1 MGLQRRARPYRI
13 LRGVCGL
20 ALLMAAGMARASEYH
35 GRVMYGGVPV
45 PGATVTVT
53 EGAKVLS
60 TITDSQGLYEFPDLA
75 DGVWKIQIAMSG
87 FAPLEN
93 QVTVAPNL
101 AQGEWEIQLL
111 PSEKLLAD
119 AKPAEAVTVALQPRV
134 PEVKPEKK
142 AEKKTEAA
150 PQGAPAAPPPPEPD
164 AASDKSSNGLLIN
177 GSENNA
183 DTSPFSTSPAF
194 GNRHPGVR
202 GLYNGSFGAIADNSV
217 FDARPYSLTGQL
229 LPKDAYNRIT
239 FLATLGGPMR
249 IPHLFYHGP
258 NFFVGY
264 QWTRNSGATT
274 ASGLVPDAAERD
286 GDLSGVTGPLGQ
298 PLTIYDPATGM
309 PFTGPVPVSPQA
321 QALLNLYPLPNL
333 AGNAQ
338 YNYETGLL
346 SSTHMDALQS
356 RLDKSIGRRDEFY
369 GGFAFQD
376 SRAVSENLFHFQ
388 DTTDTLG
395 LDGHVTWQHR
405 FGGETF
411 VQTGYHF
418 TRLRTLVR
426 PQFANRENISGDAGI
441 TGNDQD
447 PTDWGPP
454 ALTFSSIAALSD
466 AQSEFN
472 RNRTDN
478 GSLKVTTTYWKHTI
492 TAGGDFRRQEFNELS
507 QQNPRGS
514 FTFTGAATSGTGS
527 TSTTSGSDL
536 ADFLIGVPDTS
547 SLAFGNADKYFRQSA
562 YDAYATDDW
571 RVLPELTINAGIRWE
586 YGAPPTEL
594 FGRLVNLDISPGFT
608 AVEPVLGSSP
618 KGPLTGTAYPTSLVR
633 PDKHGFEPR
642 VAVSWRPLPAST
654 LVVRA
659 GYGIYDDT
667 SIYLTSAQM
676 MSQQA
681 PLSTSVSV
689 ANSSD
694 CPLTLAN
701 GFRYCAGTTADTFA
715 VDPNLHVGY
724 AQVWQVSAQRDLPG
738 ALVMTATYLGTKGT
752 HGMQQFLPNT
762 YAPGGTN
769 PCPMC
774 PVGFVFR
781 TSGGNSE
788 REAGSIQLRRR
799 LRSGFAASVLYT
811 YSKSVDDDA
820 QLGGA
825 GPVATSSET
834 SEASASAPSGT
845 ASIAQNWLDLRGE
858 RGPSTFD
865 QRHALTAQ
873 IQYTSGM
880 GIGGRTLLSGWRGR
894 VLKDWTVLSKITA
907 SSGLPETPIFL
918 EAVPGTGVTGT
929 IRPDLTGVSIHQVS
943 NGYFLNAGA
952 YSAPAAGQYGTA
964 GRDSIHGP
972 NQFDLDGTLARTFR
986 LRNPLSLDVQLAATN
1001 LLNHGVFSSWNT
1013 TVNST
1018 TFGLPA
1024 GTNPMRSIE
1033 LTGRLRF

>member
-1 MGLQRRARPYRI
+1 MGPRGRAIAQRIRWC
-13 LRGVCGL
+13 VCGVMLL
-20 ALLMAAGMARASEYH
+20 AATWTARASEYH

-53 EGAKVLS
+53 EGTKQFS
-60 TITDSQGLYEFPDLA
+60 TVTDSQGLYEFPDLA

-87 FAPLEN
+87 FSPLEN
-93 QVTVAPNL
+93 QMTVAPNL

-111 PSEKLLAD
+111 SSEQLLAD
-119 AKPAEAVTVALQPRV
+119 AKPAEAVTAVLQPRV

-142 AEKKTEAA
+142 AEKKTGAE
-150 PQGAPAAPPPPEPD
+150 PQGAPAAPPPEPD
-164 AASDKSSNGLLIN
+164 AAPDKSSNGLLIN

-194 GNRHPGVR
+194 GNKHPGVR

-229 LPKDAYNRIT
+229 LPKDAYNRTT
-239 FLATLGGPMR
+239 FVATVGGPIR
-249 IPHLFYHGP
+249 IPHLLYHGP
-258 NFFVGY
+258 NFFIGY
-264 QWTRNSGATT
+264 QWTRNNNATT

-298 PLTIYDPATGM
+298 PITIYDPTTGM

-333 AGNAQ
+333 AGNSQ

-346 SSTHMDALQS
+346 SSSHEDALQS

-369 GGFAFQD
+369 GGFGFQNTRAD
-376 SRAVSENLFHFQ
+376 SLNLFHFE

-395 LDGHVTWQHR
+395 LDGHVNWQHR
-405 FGGETF
+405 VGSETF
-411 VQTGYHF
+411 VLLGYHF

-454 ALTFSSIAALSD
+454 GLTFSSGIAPLSD

-507 QQNPRGS
+507 QQNPRGN

-527 TSTTSGSDL
+527 TSTTSGSDF
-536 ADFLIGVPDTS
+536 ADFLLGIPDTS
-547 SLAFGNADKYFRQSA
+547 SLAFGNADKYFRQSV

-586 YGAPPTEL
+586 YGAPLTEL
-594 FGRLVNLDISPGFT
+594 FGRLVNLDIASGFS
-608 AVEPVLGSSP
+608 AEAPVLGSSP
-618 KGPLTGTAYPTSLVR
+618 KGPLTGAKYPSSLVR
-633 PDKHGFEPR
+633 PDKNGFEPR
-642 VAVSWRPLPAST
+642 VAISWRPLPAST

-667 SIYLTSAQM
+667 SIYLTSAQN

-694 CPLTLAN
+694 CALTLAD
-701 GFRYCAGTTADTFA
+701 GFRDCAGTTPDTFA

-752 HGMQQFLPNT
+752 HGMQEFLPNT
-762 YAPGGTN
+762 YAPGATN
-769 PCPMC
+769 PCPLC
-774 PVGFVFR
+774 PVGFVYQ

-788 REAGSIQLRRR
+788 RESGSLQLRRR

-825 GPVATSSET
+825 GPVATSSE
-834 SEASASAPSGT
+834 ASDSSAGATGGS
-845 ASIAQNWLDLRGE
+845 AMIAQNWLNLRGE

-865 QRHALTAQ
+865 QRHVLTAQ

-894 VLKDWTVLSKITA
+894 MLKDWTVLSKISA
-907 SSGLPETPIFL
+907 SSGLPETPIYL

-943 NGYFLNAGA
+943 NGYFLNAAA
-952 YSAPAAGQYGTA
+952 YSAPAAGQFGTA

-972 NQFDLDGTLARTFR
+972 NQFDLDGSLARTFR
-986 LRNPLSLDVQLAATN
+986 LRDPFNLDVRLDATN

-1024 GTNPMRSIE
+1024 GTNPMRSIQ